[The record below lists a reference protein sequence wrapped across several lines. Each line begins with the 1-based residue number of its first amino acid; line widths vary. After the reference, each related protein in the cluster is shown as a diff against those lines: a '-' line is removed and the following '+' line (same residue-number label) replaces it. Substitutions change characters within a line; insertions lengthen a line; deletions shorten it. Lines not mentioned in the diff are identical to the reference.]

1 MSLDFRN
8 TCPEI
13 DDIILDYKYHT
24 EDFLKNLISQFIPTE
39 LLDESHWKYKTF
51 IQDSL
56 SDLNSQ
62 ILPLFEQL
70 RKLNSEM
77 RNSAEKQ
84 LEELQEII
92 GELELRKQ
100 ELEGEIDMLQEELY
114 NLK

>member
-56 SDLNSQ
+56 SDLNFQ
-62 ILPLFEQL
+62 ILPLFENL

-77 RNSAEKQ
+77 RDSAEKQ
-84 LEELQEII
+84 LDELQETI
-92 GELELRKQ
+92 GELECRRQ
-100 ELEGEIDMLQEELY
+100 ELEEEIEMLKYKYE
-114 NLK
+114 N